1 MINQSNDGRI
11 QAGTPSTGTLI
22 IPLCG
27 PPTAS
32 RRKFFKT
39 AAKAG
44 AVAAATVAM
53 PNIATAGSHATVL
66 KMQAA
71 WPSGA
76 NIFFEMAQDYCN
88 MVSDMSG
95 GSLKI
100 DLQPVNAIVKT
111 SEIGAAVSDGIVD
124 MGHWVTAYWYGKNTA
139 ASLFGTGPS
148 YGMSSQEVMGWMER
162 GGGRKLYEE
171 AVASV
176 GFNYTGFFHMP
187 MPAQPFGW
195 FKKNVTKVSDV
206 KGMKYRT
213 VGLATN
219 VLTAMGMV
227 VRQLPGGEI
236 QPAMKTGLIDAAEF
250 NNPTSDSQF
259 GMQDVSKHY
268 HLGSFHQSQEM
279 FEIPMNTKRLKSL
292 SPAHQAILKNA
303 AYAANTDNYFK
314 ALVRYSDSLAMLM
327 NEHKVNVYQTSDAIL
342 AEQLKGWDKIVGEF
356 SAKDAF
362 FKKVIDSQKAYAK
375 KVMKYLL
382 MNQPNYKLAYE
393 NEFGPI
399 GKVKI

>member
-1 MINQSNDGRI
+1 MSKKTIAS
-11 QAGTPSTGTLI
+11 S
-22 IPLCG
+22 
-27 PPTAS
+27 S
-32 RRKFFKT
+32 RRKFFK
-39 AAKAG
+39 AAAVTG
-44 AVAAATVAM
+44 AAAVATVAM
-53 PNIATAGSHATVL
+53 PNVGAYSAAHAKTVKL

-71 WPSGA
+71 WGGG
-76 NIFFEMAQDYCN
+76 IFLEMAKQYGDRVN
-88 MVSDMSG
+88 AMGG
-95 GSLKI
+95 GSLSI
-100 DLQPVNAIVKT
+100 EVLPVGAVLKT
-111 SEIGAAVSDGIVD
+111 AEIADGVSKGVVD
-124 MGHWVTAYWYGKNTA
+124 ASHSVTAYWYGKNAA

-148 YGMSSQEVMGWMER
+148 YGFSSMELIGWIEE
-162 GGGRKLYEE
+162 GGGRALYEKTL
-171 AVASV
+171 AKIGLDVV
-176 GFNYTGFFHMP
+176 GFFAMP

-195 FKKNVTKVSDV
+195 FKKNVTTVKDV

-219 VLTAMGMV
+219 VLQKMGMV

-279 FEIPMNTKRLKSL
+279 FEIPCNTKRLKSL

-303 AYAANTDNYFK
+303 AYAANSDNYFK
-314 ALVRYSDSLAMLM
+314 ALSRYSASLSELM
-327 NEHKVNVYQTSDAIL
+327 NKHKVNVYQTSDEIL
-342 AEQLKGWDKIVGEF
+342 AAQLKGWDKVIGDFVK
-356 SAKDAF
+356 KDAF
-362 FKKVIDSQKAYAK
+362 FAKVVKSQKDYAK
-375 KVMKYLL
+375 RTMKYLL

-399 GKVKI
+399 AQVKI

>member
-1 MINQSNDGRI
+1 MIKDKKSLKVSKSPQ
-11 QAGTPSTGTLI
+11 
-22 IPLCG
+22 
-27 PPTAS
+27 
-32 RRKFFKT
+32 RRKFF
-39 AAKAG
+39 AKA
-44 AVAAATVAM
+44 AVATVVAGGFLAGCEPAKKKAVVATQE
-53 PNIATAGSHATVL
+53 TVNL

-95 GSLKI
+95 GTLKI

-124 MGHWVTAYWYGKNTA
+124 MGHWVTAYWYGKNA
-139 ASLFGTGPS
+139 ASSLFGTGPS
-148 YGMSSQEVMGWMER
+148 YGMSSQEVMGWMEY

-171 AVASV
+171 TLASV
-176 GFNYTGFFHMP
+176 GYNYTGFFHMP

-279 FEIPMNTKRLKSL
+279 FEIPMNTKRLNSL

-314 ALVRYSDSLAMLM
+314 ALVRYSDSLASLM
-327 NEHKVNVYQTSDAIL
+327 NDHGVNVYQTSDEIL
-342 AEQLKGWDKIVGEF
+342 AAQLKGWDKVIGEF

-362 FKKVIDSQKAYAK
+362 FKKIVDSQKAYAK

-382 MNQPNYKLAYE
+382 MNQPNYRLAYE

-399 GKVKI
+399 AQVKI

>member
-1 MINQSNDGRI
+1 MIKEKKSLKNLTS
-11 QAGTPSTGTLI
+11 
-22 IPLCG
+22 
-27 PPTAS
+27 S

-76 NIFFEMAQDYCN
+76 DIFFEMAQDYCN

-148 YGMSSQEVMGWMER
+148 YGMSSQEVMGWMEY

-171 AVASV
+171 TLASV
-176 GFNYTGFFHMP
+176 GYNYTGFFHMP

-250 NNPTSDSQF
+250 NNPTSDSNF

-279 FEIPMNTKRLKSL
+279 FEIPMNTKRLNSL

-314 ALVRYSDSLAMLM
+314 ALVRYSDSLADLM
-327 NEHKVNVYQTSDAIL
+327 NTHKVNVYQTSDAIL
-342 AEQLKGWDKIVGEF
+342 AEQLKGWDKVIGEF
-356 SAKDAF
+356 SAKDPF
-362 FKKVIDSQKAYAK
+362 FKKIVDSQKAYAK

-399 GKVKI
+399 AKVKI

>member
-1 MINQSNDGRI
+1 MGENNMSKKTISSN
-11 QAGTPSTGTLI
+11 
-22 IPLCG
+22 
-27 PPTAS
+27 S
-32 RRKFFKT
+32 RRKFFK
-39 AAKAG
+39 AAAVTG
-44 AVAAATVAM
+44 AAAVATVAM
-53 PNIATAGSHATVL
+53 PNVAAHSASHGKSVKL

-88 MVSDMSG
+88 MVKDMSG
-95 GSLKI
+95 GSLTI
-100 DLQPVNAIVKT
+100 DLQPVGAVVKT
-111 SEIGAAVSDGIVD
+111 SEIGQAVSSGIVD
-124 MGHWVTAYWYGKNTA
+124 MGHWVTAYWYGKNAA

-148 YGMSSQEVMGWMER
+148 YGMSSQEVMAWMEY

-171 AVASV
+171 ATAKV

-279 FEIPMNTKRLKSL
+279 FEIPCNTKRLKSL

-303 AYAANTDNYFK
+303 AYAANSDNYFK
-314 ALVRYSDSLAMLM
+314 ALSRYSESLSMLM
-327 NEHKVNVYQTSDAIL
+327 NKHNVNVYQTSDEIL
-342 AEQLKGWDKIVGEF
+342 AAQLKGWDKVIGDFVK
-356 SAKDAF
+356 KDAF
-362 FKKVIDSQKAYAK
+362 FAKVVKSQKDYARRT
-375 KVMKYLL
+375 MKYLL

-399 GKVKI
+399 GQVKI

>member
-1 MINQSNDGRI
+1 MIKDKKSLKVSKS
-11 QAGTPSTGTLI
+11 P
-22 IPLCG
+22 
-27 PPTAS
+27 S
-32 RRKFFKT
+32 RRKFF
-39 AAKAG
+39 AKA
-44 AVAAATVAM
+44 AVATVVAGGFLAGCEPAKKKAVVATQE
-53 PNIATAGSHATVL
+53 TVNL

-95 GSLKI
+95 GTLKI

-124 MGHWVTAYWYGKNTA
+124 MGHWVTAYWYGKNA
-139 ASLFGTGPS
+139 ASSLFGTGPS
-148 YGMSSQEVMGWMER
+148 YGMSSQEVMGWMEY

-171 AVASV
+171 TLASV
-176 GFNYTGFFHMP
+176 GYNYTGFFHMP

-250 NNPTSDSQF
+250 NNPTSDSNF

-279 FEIPMNTKRLKSL
+279 FEIPMNTKRLNSL

-314 ALVRYSDSLAMLM
+314 ALVRYSDSLASLM
-327 NEHKVNVYQTSDAIL
+327 NDHGVNVYQTSDEIL
-342 AEQLKGWDKIVGEF
+342 AAQLKGWDKVIGEF

-362 FKKVIDSQKAYAK
+362 FKKIVDSQKAYAK

-382 MNQPNYKLAYE
+382 MNQPNYRLAYE

-399 GKVKI
+399 AQVKI

>member
-1 MINQSNDGRI
+1 MIKEKKSLKNLTS
-11 QAGTPSTGTLI
+11 
-22 IPLCG
+22 
-27 PPTAS
+27 S

-100 DLQPVNAIVKT
+100 DLQPVNSIVKT

-124 MGHWVTAYWYGKNTA
+124 MGHWVTAYWYGKNA
-139 ASLFGTGPS
+139 ASSLFGTGPS
-148 YGMSSQEVMGWMER
+148 YGMSSQEVMGWMEY

-171 AVASV
+171 TLASV
-176 GFNYTGFFHMP
+176 GYNYTGFFHMP

-279 FEIPMNTKRLKSL
+279 FEIPMNTKRLNSL
-292 SPAHQAILKNA
+292 SPANQAILKNA

>member
-1 MINQSNDGRI
+1 MSKKTIAS
-11 QAGTPSTGTLI
+11 S
-22 IPLCG
+22 
-27 PPTAS
+27 S
-32 RRKFFKT
+32 RRKFFK
-39 AAKAG
+39 AAAVTG
-44 AVAAATVAM
+44 AAAVATVAM
-53 PNIATAGSHATVL
+53 PNVGAYSAAHAKTVKL

-71 WPSGA
+71 WGGG
-76 NIFFEMAQDYCN
+76 IFLEMAKQYGDRVN
-88 MVSDMSG
+88 AMGG
-95 GSLKI
+95 GSLSI
-100 DLQPVNAIVKT
+100 EVLPVGAVLKT
-111 SEIGAAVSDGIVD
+111 AEIADGVSKGVVD
-124 MGHWVTAYWYGKNTA
+124 ASHSVSAYWYGKNAA

-148 YGMSSQEVMGWMER
+148 YGFSSSELIGWIED
-162 GGGRKLYEE
+162 GGGRALYEKTL
-171 AVASV
+171 AKIGLDVV
-176 GFNYTGFFHMP
+176 GFFAMP

-195 FKKNVTKVSDV
+195 FKKNVKTVADV

-219 VLTAMGMV
+219 VLQKMGMV

-279 FEIPMNTKRLKSL
+279 FEIPMNTKRLNSL

-303 AYAANTDNYFK
+303 AYAANSDNYFK
-314 ALVRYSDSLAMLM
+314 ALVRYSDSLADLM
-327 NEHKVNVYQTSDAIL
+327 NTHKVNVYQTSDAIL
-342 AEQLKGWDKIVGEF
+342 AEQLKGWDKVVGEF
-356 SAKDAF
+356 SGKDAF
-362 FKKVIDSQKAYAK
+362 FKKVVDSQKAYAK

>member
-1 MINQSNDGRI
+1 MIKEKKSLKN
-11 QAGTPSTGTLI
+11 STS
-22 IPLCG
+22 
-27 PPTAS
+27 S

-124 MGHWVTAYWYGKNTA
+124 MGHWVTAYWYGKNA
-139 ASLFGTGPS
+139 ASSLFGTGPS
-148 YGMSSQEVMGWMER
+148 YGMSSQEVMGWMEY

-171 AVASV
+171 TLASV
-176 GFNYTGFFHMP
+176 GYNYTGFFHMP

-250 NNPTSDSQF
+250 NNPTSDAQF

-279 FEIPMNTKRLKSL
+279 FEIPMNTKRLNSL

-303 AYAANTDNYFK
+303 AYAANSDNYFK
-314 ALVRYSDSLAMLM
+314 ALVRYSDSLADLM
-327 NEHKVNVYQTSDAIL
+327 NTHGVNVYQTSDAIL
-342 AEQLKGWDKIVGEF
+342 AEQLKGWDKVIGEF

-362 FKKVIDSQKAYAK
+362 FKKVVDSQKAYAK

-399 GKVKI
+399 AKVKI

>member
-1 MINQSNDGRI
+1 MIKEKKSFKN
-11 QAGTPSTGTLI
+11 STS
-22 IPLCG
+22 
-27 PPTAS
+27 S

-53 PNIATAGSHATVL
+53 PNIATAGAHATVL

-71 WPSGA
+71 WPSGGD
-76 NIFFEMAQDYCN
+76 IFFEMAQDYCN

-124 MGHWVTAYWYGKNTA
+124 MGHWVTAYWYGKNA
-139 ASLFGTGPS
+139 ASSLFGTGPS
-148 YGMSSQEVMGWMER
+148 YGMSSQEVMGWMEY

-171 AVASV
+171 TLASV
-176 GFNYTGFFHMP
+176 GYNYTGFFHMP

-250 NNPTSDSQF
+250 NNPTSDAQF

-279 FEIPMNTKRLKSL
+279 FEIPMNTKRLNSL

-303 AYAANTDNYFK
+303 AYAANSDNYFK
-314 ALVRYSDSLAMLM
+314 ALVRYSDSLADLM
-327 NEHKVNVYQTSDAIL
+327 NTHKVNVYQTSDAIL
-342 AEQLKGWDKIVGEF
+342 AEQLKGWDKVIGEF

-362 FKKVIDSQKAYAK
+362 FKKIVDSQKAYAK

-399 GKVKI
+399 AKVKI

>member
-1 MINQSNDGRI
+1 MIKEKKSLKNLTS
-11 QAGTPSTGTLI
+11 
-22 IPLCG
+22 
-27 PPTAS
+27 S

-39 AAKAG
+39 AAKAS

-76 NIFFEMAQDYCN
+76 DIFFEMAQDYCN

-148 YGMSSQEVMGWMER
+148 YGMSSQEVMGWMEY

-171 AVASV
+171 TLASV
-176 GFNYTGFFHMP
+176 GYNYTGFFHMP

-250 NNPTSDSQF
+250 NNPTSDSNF

-279 FEIPMNTKRLKSL
+279 FEIPMNTKRLNSL

-314 ALVRYSDSLAMLM
+314 ALVRYSDSLADLM
-327 NEHKVNVYQTSDAIL
+327 NTHKVNIYQTSDEIL
-342 AEQLKGWDKIVGEF
+342 AEQLKGWDKVIGEF
-356 SAKDAF
+356 SAKDPF
-362 FKKVIDSQKAYAK
+362 FKKIVDSQKAYAK

-399 GKVKI
+399 AKVKI

>member
-1 MINQSNDGRI
+1 MIKEKNLKKGK
-11 QAGTPSTGTLI
+11 TP
-22 IPLCG
+22 
-27 PPTAS
+27 S
-32 RRKFFKT
+32 RRKFFK
-39 AAKAG
+39 
-44 AVAAATVAM
+44 AAAVTGAAAAAAVAM
-53 PNIATAGSHATVL
+53 PNVAFGAPVTL

-76 NIFFEMAQDYCN
+76 NIFFEMAGDYAK

-95 GSLKI
+95 GTLKI
-100 DLQPVNAIVKT
+100 DLQPVGAVVKT
-111 SEIGAAVSDGIVD
+111 SEIGAAVSDGNLD
-124 MGHWVTAYWYGKNTA
+124 MGHWVTAYWYGKNPA

-148 YGMSSQEVMGWMER
+148 YGMSSQEVMGWMEY
-162 GGGRKLYEE
+162 GGGRALYEE
-171 AVASV
+171 AVASKV
-176 GFNYTGFFHMP
+176 GFDYIGFFHMP

-279 FEIPMNTKRLKSL
+279 FELPVNKKRYNSL
-292 SPAHQAILKNA
+292 SPAHQAILRNA
-303 AYAANTDNYFK
+303 AYAANSDNYFK
-314 ALVRYSDSLAMLM
+314 ALVRYSSDLGKLM

-342 AEQLKGWDKIVGEF
+342 AEQLKGWDKIVAEF
-356 SAKDAF
+356 SGKDPF
-362 FKKVIDSQKAYAK
+362 FKKVIASQKAYAK
-375 KVMKYLL
+375 RTMKYLL

-399 GKVKI
+399 AKVKI